1 MKVMKRTFYALTALL
16 LLAAFFGGAAAAA
29 EQSITIDVPSTE
41 VPWNEKTTVPV
52 TIHGPV
58 EIGAVTID
66 LPEIP
71 GVIISV
77 NETQNPLG
85 ATINN
90 ENDGAK
96 YTWLTL
102 SKTGY
107 LNADTVLCYLD
118 IVPDVSTPVTKV
130 EITVIID
137 ELADKSLVDQIST
150 YPVKPATL
158 KIQKAPSIAT
168 MVVITAPVDDTELA
182 YGTEGTAV
190 AVVYDQYG
198 DVMVDEPVTWSVCKS
213 DSTEPATGLSID
225 ADGNYEV
232 VNCAEEAVQIF
243 AESGDVLTSNVVRLV
258 KADLEADD
266 FIVTGLGEFVWTGQP
281 FAVTVEAKDSG
292 VGDITVTYNGASEAP
307 TAKGTYAVNISVTGG
322 DNYNEVANLYLG
334 DVKITGTVIVP
345 PTLGTFPT
353 YNGEVQTIALVDS
366 ANSAGMYDV
375 FENTGTDAGDYT
387 LTLTLKDTV
396 NTEWEDADS
405 ESITLDWKILPKS
418 LADAVIEAT
427 AVTYNG
433 EAQTPAFTVTL
444 GDKTLTADTD
454 YTLDVEG
461 GIAAGDYTVTVTGKG
476 NYEGTASATWTIAKA
491 VPTAEM
497 ISCEIPDDLVYTGES
512 QTLTASVKDGIYG
525 LGAVTLMYNGAE
537 AAVDAGEYAV
547 TANVAE
553 GTNYTAAVGL
563 AVGTLTIGK
572 ADLDKDDFTLSATS
586 AEYNGKPQEV
596 TVAPK
601 VDGVDVTAIKYNGDA
616 NAPSAKGPYT
626 ITISATG
633 GNNYN
638 DVADLEVGIFVITG
652 RQVAEPAITGTYT
665 YTGAELTAVIE
676 ESDDYTVTG
685 NTATAAG
692 THIVTV
698 SLTDKANTAWKNGRT
713 DDLKLNWV
721 IAPKSIAGAGVTTS
735 TETDAFTYDGTVKVP
750 TFIVT
755 DGALSI
761 AETDYSVE
769 GDSSSAVAGKHQV
782 TIVGQNNY
790 TGEVKAEWQIAPA
803 VPVIDNI
810 DFTIPTGVVY
820 GQTYE
825 VTADAAEGVVGL
837 GEITLLYNGTAT
849 APVNAGTYL
858 VNASIAAGVNYT
870 AAEIELGALVIA
882 KAVPVIEN
890 ITFAIPTD
898 VVYDGKEHAATATAA
913 EGVVGLGAIKLLYND
928 AEAVP
933 VAAGTYK
940 VNASVAAGDNYEAAV
955 IELGELTIAKA
966 TLTKADLV
974 ITPELP
980 VSYEVGSAEAV
991 VVTVKEGIFGNGTIT
1006 VKYGDETEVEELA
1019 AGIYKVNATFAEGT
1033 NYTAADIYLGDM
1045 TVVATVAPGFGDI
1058 GVANDDGSH
1067 TITGGDVDSEN
1078 NTTTLESNNVQL
1090 VIAFSDMTAVS
1101 GGVKGNITGVTVI
1114 YPEAVAASPKA
1125 GDFAYNLTIN
1135 LGNKL
1140 TTLLPEMSGVYNNT
1154 VATKV
1159 SSFLGTKATFD
1170 GLVMLTATG
1179 DNVDDI
1185 NANITAGKGKI
1196 QIVFQIPKAAVS
1208 DKSKLVVY
1216 HVGND
1221 VKKATVKSV
1230 ADGGENWLVTVTG
1243 NGFSSYVAGI
1253 ETATTSGGNG
1263 GGSAIIIPSS
1273 GKTPSSGDVPTETPS
1288 DEPSDDPTDVP
1299 GDVPS
1304 DIPGTTPSEPGK
1316 SPAPVAGMILG
1327 ALAAAAVLRR
1337 K

>member
-168 MVVITAPVDDTELA
+168 MVVITAPVGDTELA

-198 DVMVDEPVTWSVCKS
+198 DVMEDEPVTWSVCKS

-225 ADGNYEV
+225 ANGNYKV
-232 VNCAEEAVQIF
+232 VNCAEGTVQIF
-243 AESGDVLTSNVVRLV
+243 AAAGTTSTCNVVKLV

-266 FIVTGLGEFVWTGQP
+266 FTVTGLGEFVWTGQP
-281 FAVTVEAKDSG
+281 FAVTVEAKDNG

-307 TAKGTYAVNISVTGG
+307 TAKGTYAVNISVTDG
-322 DNYNEVANLYLG
+322 DNYNEVANLFLG
-334 DVKITGTVIVP
+334 EVKITGTVIVP

-353 YNGEVQTIALVDS
+353 YNGEEQTIDLVDS

-375 FENTGTDAGDYT
+375 SGNTGTDAGNYM

-396 NTEWEDADS
+396 NTEWKDADS
-405 ESITLDWKILPKS
+405 ASITLDWKILPKS

-427 AVTYNG
+427 AVTYTG
-433 EAQTPAFTVTL
+433 EEQTPEFTVTL
-444 GDKTLTADTD
+444 DGAILAADTD

-461 GIAAGDYTVTVTGKG
+461 SIAAGDYTVTVTGKG

-553 GTNYTAAVGL
+553 GTNYTAAADL

-601 VDGVDVTAIKYNGDA
+601 VDGVAVTAIKYTGDA
-616 NAPSAKGPYT
+616 NAPSAKGTYT

-638 DVADLEVGIFVITG
+638 DVADLEVGTFVITG
-652 RQVAEPAITGTYT
+652 RQVAEPEITGSYT
-665 YTGAELTAVIE
+665 YTGAELTAVIA
-676 ESDDYTVTG
+676 ESADYKVTG
-685 NTATAAG
+685 NKATAAG

-698 SLTDKANTAWKNGRT
+698 SLMDKANTAWKNGET

-735 TETDAFTYDGTVKVP
+735 TENDAFTYDGTVKVP

-790 TGEVKAEWQIAPA
+790 TGEVKAEWQIAQA
-803 VPVIDNI
+803 VPVIENME
-810 DFTIPTGVVY
+810 FTIPTGVVY

-870 AAEIELGALVIA
+870 AAEIELGTLVIA

-890 ITFAIPTD
+890 ITFAIPVD

-980 VSYEVGSAEAV
+980 VSYEAGSAEAV
-991 VVTVKEGIFGNGTIT
+991 VVTVKEGILGNGTIT
-1006 VKYGDETEVEELA
+1006 VKYSDATTVPSE
-1019 AGIYKVNATFAEGT
+1019 AGIYKVNATFEAGV

-1078 NTTTLESNNVQL
+1078 NTTTLESNGVQL

-1140 TTLLPEMSGVYNNT
+1140 TTLLPDMSGVYNNT

-1185 NANITAGKGKI
+1185 NANITAGNGNI
-1196 QIVFQIPKAAVS
+1196 QIVFKIPKATVS

-1216 HVGND
+1216 HVGNN
-1221 VKKATVKSV
+1221 VKKATIKSV
-1230 ADGGENWLVTVTG
+1230 AEDGEFWLVTVTG

-1253 ETATTSGGNG
+1253 ETAAPSGGNG

-1299 GDVPS
+1299 GDVPY